1 MRLRVLVVAACVAL
15 ATPVSFTVAQGATL
29 GRRPAGDSAIV
40 GDWRIVRSVV
50 APWVRQ
56 AKIVN
61 ARRDWIGRTVTFGP
75 RRVTGPGALRCR
87 RATYTATSVPAEG
100 LFQGSLPAPATD
112 AAANLGIVR
121 MPVRGTRLACD
132 GGVFE
137 LHRVDDTTLLVALDD
152 VIYTLDRS
160 AGAFA
165 ADTSPSGVVQRL
177 LEHHFATSMAFDA
190 AHMRYHEPWLTQ
202 GLRARLARYF
212 AKPANP
218 NEAPAIGGD
227 PFTDSQEHP
236 TRFSV
241 PRAIVRG
248 DEATV
253 HVRFSDGRR
262 TRTVRYYLLRERGAW
277 RVDDLYYESRQSLSG
292 WLK

>member
-1 MRLRVLVVAACVAL
+1 MRRVLVFASCVAL
-15 ATPVSFTVAQGATL
+15 ATPVSFIAPQGAAAS
-29 GRRPAGDSAIV
+29 RRPAGDPAIL
-40 GDWRIVRSVV
+40 GSWRIVRSAV

-61 ARRDWIGRTVTFGP
+61 AHRDWIGRTVTFTP
-75 RRVTGPGALRCR
+75 QRMTGPGALRCA
-87 RATYTATSVPAEG
+87 RATYTPTSGPAEG

-112 AAANLGIVR
+112 AAAALGIVR

-160 AGAFA
+160 PGAA
-165 ADTSPSGVVQRL
+165 AVDTSPTGIVQRL
-177 LEHHFATSMAFDA
+177 LEHHFATSMAFDT
-190 AHMRYHEPWLTQ
+190 AHMRYHEPWLSQ
-202 GLRARLARYF
+202 RLRAAIARYF
-212 AKPANP
+212 AKPVNP
-218 NEAPAIGGD
+218 NEAPAIDGD

-241 PRAIVRG
+241 QRATVRG

-253 HVRFSDGRR
+253 PVRFSDGRR
-262 TRTVRYYLLRERGAW
+262 VRTVRYYLLRESAVW
-277 RVDDLYYESRQSLSG
+277 AVDDLYYESRKSLSG
-292 WLK
+292 WLR